1 MKQIIG
7 GNDQLMAGNDFG
19 GRGDIRAFFKNGT
32 FVNFPGVNATLAID
46 YMNTMLLAK
55 AVNNLWR
62 RQKVFIMGGGNCNDN
77 SGLGEGPANAKL
89 CRDGKA
95 WYLYFWKEKSGF
107 TLRKTQWG
115 WVDSPPGADEL
126 GKGEYAG
133 ISVEVRSPIPFL
145 PFVPYPFHFLSLY
158 FPSPPTLQ
166 YPQGGAPLRR
176 LSSLGCHQ
184 FVPRRL

>member
-7 GNDQLMAGNDFG
+7 GNDQLMAGNEFG

-77 SGLGEGPANAKL
+77 SGLGQGPANAKL

-107 TLRKTQWG
+107 TLKKTQWG
-115 WVDSPPGADEL
+115 WVDIPPGADEL

-133 ISVEVRSPIPFL
+133 ITIEVRTPICFL
-145 PFVPYPFHFLSLY
+145 LYPLISILTTS
-158 FPSPPTLQ
+158 PSPPPPLS
-166 YPQGGAPLRR
+166 PGGASLTRW
-176 LSSLGCHQ
+176 SSL
-184 FVPRRL
+184 